1 MNAPRADGPER
12 GDEEMRD
19 LAARW
24 IVRQDRRLTTAEAE
38 ELRAWL
44 AGDPRHAAALAGARN
59 SWHTFRE
66 LGAIVRRAPEPATLP
81 AGRTRGYWSVIGGL
95 AAAVLLALIAV
106 DRPWRV
112 SEPAPIQA
120 AAPAAPTA
128 PATRLLADG
137 SVVRLKDAAE
147 IVESFTPG
155 ERRVRLV
162 RGEAFFTVAKDAA
175 RPFFVEVG
183 EVTVRAV
190 GTAFSV
196 QFEPKTVNV
205 LVTEGTVRVTPAAPV
220 NGLADAASA
229 LVVAG
234 HRAVVAH
241 ESATTVAV
249 TAVSVDEIARSLAWN
264 VPMLELAGATLGELV
279 RAFSTQTVR
288 RIEIGDPALAEVRI
302 GGRFPTDDAEGFV
315 RVLEEIYSLKA
326 ERTADG
332 VIVLKKAR

>member
-1 MNAPRADGPER
+1 MNAPKADGPER
-12 GDEEMRD
+12 GDERMRD

-24 IVRQDRRLTTAEAE
+24 IVRQDRRLTTVEAE
-38 ELRAWL
+38 ELRGWIA
-44 AGDPRHAAALAGARN
+44 ADPRHAAALAAARN

-66 LGAIVRRAPEPATLP
+66 LGAIVRRAPEPATVSG
-81 AGRTRGYWSVIGGL
+81 GRTRGYWSVLGGL
-95 AAAVLLALIAV
+95 AATVLLALIVA

-120 AAPAAPTA
+120 AAPTP

-162 RGEAFFTVAKDAA
+162 RGEAFFTVAKDAD
-175 RPFFVEVG
+175 RPFFVGVG

-196 QFEPKTVNV
+196 QFEARAVNV
-205 LVTEGTVRVTPAAPV
+205 LVTEGVVRVTPAAPV
-220 NGLADAASA
+220 NGPADAASA
-229 LVVAG
+229 LVDAG
-234 HRAVVAH
+234 HRAVVAR

-249 TAVSVDEIARSLAWN
+249 TAVSANEMARSLAWN
-264 VPMLELAGATLGELV
+264 VPMLELAGAKLGELV
-279 RAFSTQTVR
+279 RAFSLQTGR

-302 GGRFPTDDAEGFV
+302 GGRFPTDDVEGFV